1 MKRLYNFV
9 PAFKTLPRKIQH
21 SFKKCCINANISCIG
36 GSKSSVQGRDSTGID
51 ERGCGL
57 VCECGEQSFKE
68 MGWMK
73 GNIMKN

>member
-1 MKRLYNFV
+1 MFIYSYIHS
-9 PAFKTLPRKIQH
+9 KTHKDI
-21 SFKKCCINANISCIG
+21 KNISCIG